1 MCGHCDKAFTSNEI
15 LVVHVNR
22 VHKKLRRYSC
32 PLCKYTSYAKEEMKN
47 HSNAVHL
54 GKKDFWCDHCDRAFG
69 FLNVL
74 NRHIGKYHR
83 PKNVHK
89 HDLNVLTKEAQK
101 DQMFVSVERCEE
113 PYLPETYRSAELNDQ
128 KKLCFK
134 SH

>member
-113 PYLPETYRSAELNDQ
+113 PYLPETYRSADQNDQ
-128 KKLCFK
+128 KKLCL